1 MSSPYALH
9 ILNVLLIEP
18 SDSNEDCCT
27 NCQFA
32 SSDTVCRASTGV
44 CDPQETCPGN
54 AAACPTD
61 TVSPNGQDCGSGLQ
75 CASGQCTS
83 RDQQCKTVMGQLA
96 GSGNS
101 THACDST
108 SCQLTCASPQ
118 FGTMCYG
125 LQQWFLD
132 GTPCG
137 GGGQCKSGT
146 CSGSSVLND
155 VKSWI
160 DTHLPLVIGLAAGIG
175 GLFVLMFL
183 CCCVK
188 SCIRRRRMRKY
199 PPSPMPTEYM
209 VPQQQQEQ
217 SMPYMRQEPGSPIYP
232 PSQSRMPYDQHSHL
246 YSPSAGGSGHGWN
259 SNPYDPPT
267 YMDDRPPQRSVR
279 YA

>member
-1 MSSPYALH
+1 MHDTFL
-9 ILNVLLIEP
+9 IVILIEC
-18 SDSNEDCCT
+18 SDSNEDCCS

-32 SSDTVCRASTGV
+32 STDTVCRASTGV
-44 CDPQETCPGN
+44 CDPEEKCPGT

-61 TVSPNGQDCGSGLQ
+61 AVAPNGQNCGSGLQ

-118 FGTMCYG
+118 FGSMCYG

-137 GGGQCKSGT
+137 GGGQCKQGA
-146 CSGSSVLND
+146 CSGSNVLND

-160 DTHLPLVIGLAAGIG
+160 DTHLTLVIGLAAGIG
-175 GLFVLMFL
+175 GLLVLTIIS
-183 CCCVK
+183 CCVRG
-188 SCIRRRRMRKY
+188 CIRRRQIRKY
-199 PPSPMPTEYM
+199 PPSPLATEYM
-209 VPQQQQEQ
+209 PPPQQN
-217 SMPYMRQEPGSPIYP
+217 MPYMRQGPGSPVYP
-232 PSQSRMPYDQHSHL
+232 RSQSHMPYDQQNHI
-246 YSPSAGGSGHGWN
+246 YSPSVAASGHGWN
-259 SNPYDPPT
+259 SNPYDQPV
-267 YMDDRPPQRSVR
+267 YMDERPPQRSVR